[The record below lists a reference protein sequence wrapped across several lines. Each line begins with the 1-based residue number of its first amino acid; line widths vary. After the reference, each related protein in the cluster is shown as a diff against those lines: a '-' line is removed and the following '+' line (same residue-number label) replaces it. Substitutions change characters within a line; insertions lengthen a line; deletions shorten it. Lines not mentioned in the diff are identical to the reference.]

1 MDAEWVDDTKLWPKL
16 QRPSVPSASGGN
28 QATPPAPSPAGPS
41 WVSFA
46 QALQQGAAA
55 SPQPRAVSGGPTTA
69 ADPSAHPTAQP
80 SASRPSYGAAAAA
93 GSAKVASSS
102 PRPASAAAAVSG
114 TQPAAAALPPSP
126 PSTPPV
132 AVTQQTPAAGDQA
145 TSGDVVRIKELER
158 TLPSHFPRRP
168 AHGQLGR
175 TIQLLANHFSIEIP
189 TGSVYHY
196 DVDISSETA
205 KETKVPEQKKYRCL
219 STKINRIVIELLV
232 KKYRQ
237 DLANCIPAFDGR
249 KNLYTRR
256 QLNFR
261 ERTFTVDLEEDQR
274 SQKFIIKIQY
284 AATVNLEILHG
295 VFQKRVQTV
304 PQEVLQAIHIV
315 LRHSPSINLA
325 PVGRSF
331 FRPPGPNE
339 YNDLG
344 GGREVWFGYYTS
356 VRPAQW
362 KPMLNVDMSATT
374 FYESLPLV
382 DFMCRFLSDSRRVL
396 TPADFR
402 SLRDNQYVRLN
413 RELKGLRVK
422 VTHLP
427 YPRKY
432 KVVKI
437 TREPA
442 KEIYFESE
450 GSQISVADYF
460 QSRYRRLSYPNFPCV
475 QSGSPTHPVYIPL
488 EVCELAE
495 GQHCRKKLDESQ
507 TAEMIKRTAKPPAK
521 RFQKIRQSVRDMV
534 SSSDKYLREF
544 GVKIN
549 TEPTQ
554 VVGRV
559 LDPPSLVFEN
569 NTMCKPRDGTW
580 DLRGQRFYKAMSMTK
595 WIVLNVSRFAH
606 KDSLENFI
614 RMLIRIGQE
623 LGMRIAQPLAV
634 ITFDTNRKP
643 MRTVLT
649 EQRKQY
655 PQLEMVVAV
664 ITKATNYA
672 EIKQVAETELSLRT
686 QCILDNNV
694 VQKCNAA
701 LIQNLC
707 QKINAKMGGINNSLL
722 MQEKPKL
729 FHRPV
734 IVIGADVSHPSPGDK
749 VRPSIAA
756 CVGSLDSV
764 PSKFHATIRVQ
775 IEDSKAKA
783 RVEIIR
789 DLKDMIKELLLAFHH
804 ATRHKPERIVFY
816 RDGVS
821 EGQFLEVRN
830 YESWRHSV
838 CQPCYDGAAA
848 KRSHCPLDKEPFQE
862 EDMAWTTISRG
873 NVLGRKV
880 RRWNSEHG
888 CDAECVA
895 SAMLEHF
902 ANAYQYHAMISPCS
916 WRHSVCQPCYD
927 GAAAKRSHCPLD
939 KEPFQE
945 EDMAWTTISRGN
957 VLGRKVRR
965 WNSEHG
971 CDAECVASAM
981 LEHFA
986 NAYQYHAMIS
996 PSVPSASGGN
1006 QATPPA
1012 PSPAGPSW
1020 VSFAQALQQGAAAS
1034 PQPRAVSGGP
1044 TTAADPS
1051 AHPTAQ
1057 PSASR
1062 PSYGAAAAAG
1072 SAKVASS
1079 SPRPASAA
1087 AAVSGTQPAAAAL
1100 PPSPPST
1107 PPVAVTQQT
1116 PAAGD
1121 QATSGDVVRIKEL
1134 ERTLPSHFPRRP
1146 AHGQL
1151 GRTIQLLANHF
1162 SIEIPTGSVYHY
1174 DVDISSETAKETK
1187 VPEQKKYRCLSTKIN
1202 RIVIELLVKKYRQD
1216 LANCIP
1222 AFDGRKNLY
1231 TRRQLNFRERTFT
1244 VDLEEDQRSQKF
1256 IIKIQYAATV
1266 NLEILH
1272 GVFQKRVQTVPQEV
1286 LQAIHIV
1293 LRHSPSINLAPVGRS
1308 FFRPPGPNE

>member
-1 MDAEWVDDTKLWPKL
+1 MPECERTALFMKDKVVEALCEDRTLGDAGFL
-16 QRPSVPSASGGN
+16 AS
-28 QATPPAPSPAGPS
+28 
-41 WVSFA
+41 
-46 QALQQGAAA
+46 AA
-55 SPQPRAVSGGPTTA
+55 SAGKQAASVDGEAKAEEQLVIASLNIGG
-69 ADPSAHPTAQP
+69 DFLDN
-80 SASRPSYGAAAAA
+80 YGAAAAA
-93 GSAKVASSS
+93 GSAKVAFIS

-145 TSGDVVRIKELER
+145 TSGDDVRIKELER

-219 STKINRIVIELLV
+219 STKINRIAIELLV

-274 SQKFIIKIQY
+274 SEKFIIKIQY
-284 AATVNLEILHG
+284 AATVNLDALHG

-304 PQEVLQAIHIV
+304 PQEVLQAIDIV
-315 LRHSPSINLA
+315 LRHRPSINLA

-339 YNDLG
+339 HNDLG

-507 TAEMIKRTAKPPAK
+507 TAEMIKHTAKPPAK

-595 WIVLNVSRFAH
+595 WIVLNVSRSAH

-634 ITFDTNRKP
+634 ITFDTNRQP

-729 FHRPV
+729 FHTPV

-756 CVGSLDSV
+756 CVGSLDTV

-775 IEDSKAKA
+775 IEDSEAKA

-789 DLKDMIKELLLAFHH
+789 DLKDMIKELLLAFHR

-830 YESWRHSV
+830 YEVSAIRLACKELSPNETYEPAITFIVVQKRHHTRFMPANDRDGVGKCRNVPPGTTVDSV
-838 CQPCYDGAAA
+838 VT
-848 KRSHCPLDKEPFQE
+848 HPLDF
-862 EDMAWTTISRG
+862 DFF
-873 NVLGRKV
+873 L
-880 RRWNSEHG
+880 
-888 CDAECVA
+888 C
-895 SAMLEHF
+895 
-902 ANAYQYHAMISPCS
+902 
-916 WRHSVCQPCYD
+916 
-927 GAAAKRSHCPLD
+927 
-939 KEPFQE
+939 
-945 EDMAWTTISRGN
+945 
-957 VLGRKVRR
+957 
-965 WNSEHG
+965 
-971 CDAECVASAM
+971 
-981 LEHFA
+981 
-986 NAYQYHAMIS
+986 
-996 PSVPSASGGN
+996 
-1006 QATPPA
+1006 
-1012 PSPAGPSW
+1012 
-1020 VSFAQALQQGAAAS
+1020 
-1034 PQPRAVSGGP
+1034 
-1044 TTAADPS
+1044 
-1051 AHPTAQ
+1051 
-1057 PSASR
+1057 
-1062 PSYGAAAAAG
+1062 
-1072 SAKVASS
+1072 
-1079 SPRPASAA
+1079 
-1087 AAVSGTQPAAAAL
+1087 
-1100 PPSPPST
+1100 
-1107 PPVAVTQQT
+1107 
-1116 PAAGD
+1116 
-1121 QATSGDVVRIKEL
+1121 
-1134 ERTLPSHFPRRP
+1134 SHFGIQGTSRP
-1146 AHGQL
+1146 AHYYVVWDDSRFSADDLQKL
-1151 GRTIQLLANHF
+1151 SFYLCHTYSRCARSVSIPAPVYYAHLAAFRAKHHIA
-1162 SIEIPTGSVYHY
+1162 SKLETSGAVSQ
-1174 DVDISSETAKETK
+1174 SSEGGGDTVLTTAQYVEA
-1187 VPEQKKYRCLSTKIN
+1187 
-1202 RIVIELLVKKYRQD
+1202 VK
-1216 LANCIP
+1216 
-1222 AFDGRKNLY
+1222 
-1231 TRRQLNFRERTFT
+1231 
-1244 VDLEEDQRSQKF
+1244 
-1256 IIKIQYAATV
+1256 
-1266 NLEILH
+1266 
-1272 GVFQKRVQTVPQEV
+1272 V
-1286 LQAIHIV
+1286 LQELQASMYFV
-1293 LRHSPSINLAPVGRS
+1293 
-1308 FFRPPGPNE
+1308 

>member
-1 MDAEWVDDTKLWPKL
+1 MGKGKRKDKKNDSAAGP
-16 QRPSVPSASGGN
+16 PAVPSASGGN
-28 QATPPAPSPAGPS
+28 QATNPAPSPAGPS
-41 WVSFA
+41 RVSFA

-55 SPQPRAVSGGPTTA
+55 SPQPCAVSGGPTTA
-69 ADPSAHPTAQP
+69 AEPSAQP
-80 SASRPSYGAAAAA
+80 SASRPSNGAAAAS
-93 GSAKVASSS
+93 GSANVAASN

-114 TQPAAAALPPSP
+114 SQPAAAALPPSP
-126 PSTPPV
+126 PCTPPV
-132 AVTQQTPAAGDQA
+132 AVTQQTSEAGDQA
-145 TSGDVVRIKELER
+145 TPGDDVRIKELER

-189 TGSVYHY
+189 SGSVYHY
-196 DVDISSETA
+196 DVEISSETA
-205 KETKVPEQKKYRCL
+205 QETKVPEQKKYRCL

-284 AATVNLEILHG
+284 AATVNLDALHG

-304 PQEVLQAIHIV
+304 PQEVLQAIDIV

-339 YNDLG
+339 HNDLG

-362 KPMLNVDMSATT
+362 KPMLNVDMSATA

-402 SLRDNQYVRLN
+402 SLRENQYVRLN

-507 TAEMIKRTAKPPAK
+507 TAEMIKRTAQPPAK
-521 RFQKIRQSVRDMV
+521 RFQEIRQSMRDMV
-534 SSSDKYLREF
+534 SSSGKYLREF

-580 DLRGQRFYKAMSMTK
+580 DLRGQRFYEAMSMTK
-595 WIVLNVSRFAH
+595 WIVLNVSRIAH
-606 KDSLENFI
+606 KDSLENFV
-614 RMLIRIGQE
+614 RMLIRIGKE

-634 ITFDTNRKP
+634 ITFDTNRQP

-649 EQRKQY
+649 EQRQQH

-664 ITKATNYA
+664 ITKDTNYA

-756 CVGSLDSV
+756 CVGSLDRV

-775 IEDSKAKA
+775 IEDSEAKA

-789 DLKDMIKELLLAFHH
+789 DLKDMIKELLLAFYR

-830 YESWRHSV
+830 HEVSAIRLACKELSPNETYEPALTFIVVQKRHHTRFMPANDRDGVGKCRNVPPGTTVDSV
-838 CQPCYDGAAA
+838 VT
-848 KRSHCPLDKEPFQE
+848 HPLDF
-862 EDMAWTTISRG
+862 DFF
-873 NVLGRKV
+873 L
-880 RRWNSEHG
+880 
-888 CDAECVA
+888 C
-895 SAMLEHF
+895 
-902 ANAYQYHAMISPCS
+902 
-916 WRHSVCQPCYD
+916 
-927 GAAAKRSHCPLD
+927 
-939 KEPFQE
+939 
-945 EDMAWTTISRGN
+945 
-957 VLGRKVRR
+957 
-965 WNSEHG
+965 
-971 CDAECVASAM
+971 
-981 LEHFA
+981 
-986 NAYQYHAMIS
+986 
-996 PSVPSASGGN
+996 
-1006 QATPPA
+1006 
-1012 PSPAGPSW
+1012 
-1020 VSFAQALQQGAAAS
+1020 
-1034 PQPRAVSGGP
+1034 
-1044 TTAADPS
+1044 
-1051 AHPTAQ
+1051 
-1057 PSASR
+1057 
-1062 PSYGAAAAAG
+1062 
-1072 SAKVASS
+1072 
-1079 SPRPASAA
+1079 
-1087 AAVSGTQPAAAAL
+1087 
-1100 PPSPPST
+1100 
-1107 PPVAVTQQT
+1107 
-1116 PAAGD
+1116 
-1121 QATSGDVVRIKEL
+1121 
-1134 ERTLPSHFPRRP
+1134 SHFGIQGTSRP
-1146 AHGQL
+1146 AHYY
-1151 GRTIQLLANHF
+1151 IVWDDSKF
-1162 SIEIPTGSVYHY
+1162 SADDLQKVSFYLCHTYSRCARSV
-1174 DVDISSETAKETK
+1174 S
-1187 VPEQKKYRCLSTKIN
+1187 
-1202 RIVIELLVKKYRQD
+1202 
-1216 LANCIP
+1216 IP
-1222 AFDGRKNLY
+1222 APVYYAHLAA
-1231 TRRQLNFRERTFT
+1231 FRAKQHIASK
-1244 VDLEEDQRSQKF
+1244 LETSGVVREPPEGGGDAGLTTA
-1256 IIKIQYAATV
+1256 QYVEAV
-1266 NLEILH
+1266 
-1272 GVFQKRVQTVPQEV
+1272 KV
-1286 LQAIHIV
+1286 LQELQASMYFV
-1293 LRHSPSINLAPVGRS
+1293 
-1308 FFRPPGPNE
+1308 

>member
-1 MDAEWVDDTKLWPKL
+1 MGKGKRKDKKKNDSAGGPPV
-16 QRPSVPSASGGN
+16 VPSASGGN
-28 QATPPAPSPAGPS
+28 QATAPAPSPAGATAPAPSPAGATAPAPSPAGATAPAPSPAGPS
-41 WVSFA
+41 RVSFA
-46 QALQQGAAA
+46 QALQQGAAP
-55 SPQPRAVSGGPTTA
+55 SPQPRAVSRGPTPA
-69 ADPSAHPTAQP
+69 AEPRAQPTAQP
-80 SASRPSYGAAAAA
+80 RAQPTAQPPAQPSAYRPSYGAAAAA
-93 GSAKVASSS
+93 GDAKVAASS
-102 PRPASAAAAVSG
+102 PRPASAAAAVSRS
-114 TQPAAAALPPSP
+114 QPAAVALPPSP
-126 PSTPPV
+126 PCTPPV
-132 AVTQQTPAAGDQA
+132 AVTERTPEAGDQA
-145 TSGDVVRIKELER
+145 TPGDDVRIKELER

-205 KETKVPEQKKYRCL
+205 QETKVPEQKKYRCL

-274 SQKFIIKIQY
+274 SQKFTIKIQY
-284 AATVNLEILHG
+284 AATVNLDALHG

-304 PQEVLQAIHIV
+304 PQEVLQAIDIV

-362 KPMLNVDMSATT
+362 KPMLNVDMSATA

-382 DFMCRFLSDSRRVL
+382 DFMCRFFSDSRRAL
-396 TPADFR
+396 TPADLR

-413 RELKGLRVK
+413 RELKGIRVK

-437 TREPA
+437 TREAA
-442 KEIYFESE
+442 KDIYFESE
-450 GSQISVADYF
+450 SSQISVADYF

-495 GQHCRKKLDESQ
+495 GQHCRKKLDEIQ

-521 RFQKIRQSVRDMV
+521 RFLEIRQSVRDMV
-534 SSSDKYLREF
+534 STSEKYLREF

-549 TEPTQ
+549 SEPTQ

-559 LDPPSLVFEN
+559 LDPPTLVFEN

-580 DLRGQRFYKAMSMTK
+580 DLRGQRFRKAMSMTQ

-606 KDSLENFI
+606 KDCLDNFI
-614 RMLIRIGQE
+614 KMLIRIGQE

-634 ITFDTNRKP
+634 ITFDTYRQP
-643 MRTVLT
+643 MRTVLM
-649 EQRKQY
+649 EQRQQY

-694 VQKCNAA
+694 IQKCNAA

-729 FHRPV
+729 LHCPV

-749 VRPSIAA
+749 IRPSIAA
-756 CVGSLDSV
+756 CVGSLDPV

-775 IEDSKAKA
+775 IEDYKAKA
-783 RVEIIR
+783 RVEIIK
-789 DLKDMIKELLLAFHH
+789 DLKDMIKELLMVFYR
-804 ATRHKPERIVFY
+804 TTTYKPQRIVFY

-830 YESWRHSV
+830 HEVSAIRLACAEMCPTETYEPPLTFIVVQKRHHTRFMPANGRDGVGKCRNVPPGTTVDSV
-838 CQPCYDGAAA
+838 VT
-848 KRSHCPLDKEPFQE
+848 HPLDF
-862 EDMAWTTISRG
+862 DFF
-873 NVLGRKV
+873 L
-880 RRWNSEHG
+880 
-888 CDAECVA
+888 C
-895 SAMLEHF
+895 
-902 ANAYQYHAMISPCS
+902 
-916 WRHSVCQPCYD
+916 
-927 GAAAKRSHCPLD
+927 
-939 KEPFQE
+939 
-945 EDMAWTTISRGN
+945 
-957 VLGRKVRR
+957 
-965 WNSEHG
+965 
-971 CDAECVASAM
+971 
-981 LEHFA
+981 
-986 NAYQYHAMIS
+986 
-996 PSVPSASGGN
+996 
-1006 QATPPA
+1006 
-1012 PSPAGPSW
+1012 
-1020 VSFAQALQQGAAAS
+1020 
-1034 PQPRAVSGGP
+1034 
-1044 TTAADPS
+1044 
-1051 AHPTAQ
+1051 
-1057 PSASR
+1057 
-1062 PSYGAAAAAG
+1062 
-1072 SAKVASS
+1072 
-1079 SPRPASAA
+1079 
-1087 AAVSGTQPAAAAL
+1087 
-1100 PPSPPST
+1100 
-1107 PPVAVTQQT
+1107 
-1116 PAAGD
+1116 
-1121 QATSGDVVRIKEL
+1121 
-1134 ERTLPSHFPRRP
+1134 SHFGIQGTSRP
-1146 AHGQL
+1146 AHYYIVWDDSNFSADDLQKL
-1151 GRTIQLLANHF
+1151 SFYLCHTYSRCARSVSIPAPVYYAHLAAFRAKHHIA
-1162 SIEIPTGSVYHY
+1162 SKLETSGAVSQ
-1174 DVDISSETAKETK
+1174 SSEGGGDAVLTTAQYVEA
-1187 VPEQKKYRCLSTKIN
+1187 
-1202 RIVIELLVKKYRQD
+1202 VK
-1216 LANCIP
+1216 
-1222 AFDGRKNLY
+1222 
-1231 TRRQLNFRERTFT
+1231 
-1244 VDLEEDQRSQKF
+1244 
-1256 IIKIQYAATV
+1256 
-1266 NLEILH
+1266 
-1272 GVFQKRVQTVPQEV
+1272 V
-1286 LQAIHIV
+1286 LQELQASMYFV
-1293 LRHSPSINLAPVGRS
+1293 
-1308 FFRPPGPNE
+1308 